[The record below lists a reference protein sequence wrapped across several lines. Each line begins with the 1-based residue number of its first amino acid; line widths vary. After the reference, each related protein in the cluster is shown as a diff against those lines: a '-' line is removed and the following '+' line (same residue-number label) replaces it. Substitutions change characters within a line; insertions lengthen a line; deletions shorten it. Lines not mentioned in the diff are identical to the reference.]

1 MKRVIYNGIE
11 YSSIRE
17 LARAFNKNPVTV
29 TLRYQRTKDIDLAMT
44 YTERLRQSY
53 KDHLGNFYP
62 NLKKLCVHYKM
73 TVNAFRYR
81 QKKGWSL
88 RKILTTPLNHKNT
101 AQKITLNGVEYKSLR
116 QACKAK
122 GISVDK
128 YNYYKTLGKNLL
140 AEEDK

>member
-1 MKRVIYNGIE
+1 
-11 YSSIRE
+11 
-17 LARAFNKNPVTV
+17 
-29 TLRYQRTKDIDLAMT
+29 
-44 YTERLRQSY
+44 
-53 KDHLGNFYP
+53 
-62 NLKKLCVHYKM
+62 M
-73 TVNAFRYR
+73 TVNAFKYR

-88 RKILTTPLNHKNT
+88 KKILTTPLNHKNT
-101 AQKITLNGVEYKSLR
+101 AQKVMLNGVEYKSLR